1 MSGPLGRN
9 LGLVIAL
16 AILCIVGVAPAG
28 DRFADVDN
36 VLTILRL
43 AAVIGVVSVGMTFVI
58 IGGGG
63 DPSVGA
69 LVALA
74 SVWATTLATQALAE
88 DFSWIVM
95 VVTAILVGAGCGVIN
110 GVVIAYGKLVAFI
123 ATLAMLAAARGLAEI
138 IANRRTQ
145 IIQDRDFLAFFSG
158 DVLGVPTLVIIFALV
173 AVAGWVLLNRTTFGR
188 RTFAVGG
195 NAEAAR
201 LAGIRVQRHTVKLYV
216 LSGITCGIA
225 AVMIM
230 ARTTTGS
237 STHGTLWELDA
248 IAAVVIG
255 GTLLLG
261 GRGTIVGT
269 VLGVL
274 IFTNL
279 GNVFTLNN
287 LSSSAQA
294 VARGVIIVA
303 AVLLQQRFAGGNRIR
318 LRTGGP
324 PVPPGGG
331 GPPWG
336 PARRTRWARGGVGIP
351 PRSAGG
357 ARPGPPSPPPRAAQ
371 APPTT
376 KRTGGWGDPPLPPPA
391 PPDGRPAPG
400 SSTDDLAETSQ
411 G

>member
-1 MSGPLGRN
+1 MSGSTTATTGGAAGAAADPAARGRNGGGGASFMSGPVGRN
-9 LGLVIAL
+9 LGLVVAL
-16 AILCIVGVAPAG
+16 AILCVVGVVTAG
-28 DRFADVDN
+28 ERFADVDN

-43 AAVIGVVSVGMTFVI
+43 AAVIGVVSIGMTFVI
-58 IGGGG
+58 IGGGI
-63 DPSVGA
+63 DLSVGA

-74 SVWATTLATQALAE
+74 SVWATTLATQQMAE
-88 DFSWIVM
+88 DFHWIVM
-95 VVTAILVGAGCGVIN
+95 VFTAVVVGAVAGLVN
-110 GVVIAYGKLVAFI
+110 GLVIAYGKLAAFI

-158 DVLGVPTLVIIFALV
+158 SVLGIPTLVIIFALV

-237 STHGTLWELDA
+237 STHGTLYELDA

-255 GTLLLG
+255 GTLLIG

-274 IFTNL
+274 IFTTL

-303 AVLLQQRFAGGNRIR
+303 AVLLQQRLA
-318 LRTGGP
+318 TGGFSFRRPSAGP
-324 PVPPGGG
+324 PPSG
-331 GPPWG
+331 GPAVQGSPAGAVSGGTSGDGG
-336 PARRTRWARGGVGIP
+336 P
-351 PRSAGG
+351 GG
-357 ARPGPPSPPPRAAQ
+357 ARPG
-371 APPTT
+371 
-376 KRTGGWGDPPLPPPA
+376 G
-391 PPDGRPAPG
+391 
-400 SSTDDLAETSQ
+400 AERSQ
-411 G
+411 T

>member
-1 MSGPLGRN
+1 MSSDTSSDTSGGSTTLTAGAGKSDTGRQERSSGSFMAGPVGRN
-9 LGLVIAL
+9 LGLVVAL
-16 AILCIVGVAPAG
+16 VILCIVGVITAG

-43 AAVIGVVSVGMTFVI
+43 ASVIGVVSIGMTFVI
-58 IGGGG
+58 IGGGI
-63 DPSVGA
+63 DLSVGA

-74 SVWATTLATQALAE
+74 SVWATTLATQQMAE
-88 DFSWIVM
+88 DVHWIVM
-95 VVTAILVGAGCGVIN
+95 VFTAIVVGAVAGLVN
-110 GVVIAYGKLVAFI
+110 GLVIAYGKLAAFI

-145 IIQDRDFLAFFSG
+145 IVRDSDFLAFFSG
-158 DVLGVPTLVIIFALV
+158 DVLGVPTLVLIFALV

-237 STHGTLWELDA
+237 STHGGLYELDA

-255 GTLLLG
+255 GTLLIG

-274 IFTNL
+274 IFTTL

-294 VARGVIIVA
+294 VARGVIIIL
-303 AVLLQQRFAGGNRIR
+303 AVMLQQRLA
-318 LRTGGP
+318 TGGFSFRRP
-324 PVPPGGG
+324 SSGGSSG
-331 GPPWG
+331 GPVLTGSPSGSVSGGTTAEGG
-336 PARRTRWARGGVGIP
+336 P
-351 PRSAGG
+351 GG
-357 ARPGPPSPPPRAAQ
+357 ARPTA
-371 APPTT
+371 
-376 KRTGGWGDPPLPPPA
+376 TGKTL
-391 PPDGRPAPG
+391 
-400 SSTDDLAETSQ
+400 
-411 G
+411 